1 MVNIIT
7 GEIDSGK
14 TTKILQIY
22 NATRCGDGFITK
34 KIYINGTNAGQE
46 IVRLSTG
53 EGLVFSL
60 KKCFIQEDWNERH
73 SYYDYS
79 FSEKGLKF
87 AEEIIESSI
96 VKGIQ
101 PIYIDE
107 IGPLEICYEQG
118 LYNTFV
124 NVLSG
129 EKEIFVS
136 VRYDCLEMFIKKF
149 EIKENFI
156 LIIKRPTIPE
166 ELFLT
171 KGLNFFL

>member
-1 MVNIIT
+1 MVNIIS

-14 TTKILQIY
+14 TTKMLQIY
-22 NATRCGDGFITK
+22 NDIKCGDGFITK
-34 KIYINGTNAGQE
+34 KIYINGTKAGQE

-60 KKCFIQEDWNERH
+60 KKSFVQENWKERH

-87 AEEIIESSI
+87 AEEIIYSSI
-96 VKGIQ
+96 AKDIQ

-118 LYNTFV
+118 LYNTFM
-124 NVLSG
+124 NLLSG
-129 EKEIFVS
+129 KKEIYVS
-136 VRYDCLEMFIKKF
+136 VRYDCLDKFIKKF
-149 EIKENFI
+149 EIKEYTI
-156 LIIKRPTIPE
+156 LITQLRT
-166 ELFLT
+166 
-171 KGLNFFL
+171 

>member
-1 MVNIIT
+1 MVNIIS

-14 TTKILQIY
+14 TTKILRIY
-22 NATRCGDGFITK
+22 NDTTCGDGFITK
-34 KIYINGTNAGQE
+34 KIYIDGTNAGQE

-60 KKCFIQEDWNERH
+60 KKCFVQENWKERH

-79 FSEKGLKF
+79 FSEKGMKF

-96 VKGIQ
+96 VKDIQ

-118 LYNTFV
+118 LYNTFM
-124 NVLSG
+124 NLLSSK
-129 EKEIFVS
+129 KEIYVS
-136 VRYDCLEMFIKKF
+136 VRYDCLDKFIKKF
-149 EIKENFI
+149 KIKEY
-156 LIIKRPTIPE
+156 TISISQ
-166 ELFLT
+166 LRT
-171 KGLNFFL
+171 